1 MSAGDRYATP
11 AAFRRALTDRLK
23 AAAKGGRWTFQQLQ
37 RQVAYDRLIERLYL
51 LDDGWIVK
59 GATAL
64 LARDIGVRA
73 SLDVDPYREVA
84 REIAEEE
91 LRRAAVADI
100 GDWFRFEIG
109 GGIDIGNHSV
119 RLSVNATIGATTWV
133 EFHIDLVGSDLR
145 MTGQPEDVPPLARGV
160 IPEVGQRG
168 YRAYPLVDQIADKVA
183 ATYER
188 HGEERRP
195 STRYRDLVDLV
206 AIVTTASVGAA
217 SQRAALT
224 SEFDRRGLTLPTSFV
239 VPDRALWEPGYRAE
253 ARRSLLDT
261 AQTLDEA
268 LVVVGPFID
277 PLLDGSASGSWEP
290 GPRRWS

>member
-133 EFHIDLVGSDLR
+133 EFHVDLVGSDLR

-168 YRAYPLVDQIADKVA
+168 YRAYPLVDHIADKVA